1 VRPEPFGIGE
11 SGEEPVR
18 QARAGQF
25 EAGDA
30 VGLEK
35 SRRVNRSAQPFEVE

>member
-1 VRPEPFGIGE
+1 VRPKPFGIGE
-11 SGEEPVR
+11 SGEEPVG
-18 QARAGQF
+18 QPRAGQF

-35 SRRVNRSAQPFEVE
+35 SRRLNRSAQPFEVE